1 MADEYTLSGETP
13 MRSRV
18 LVLSVPALVLVAGCS
33 TATKQELP
41 ASAPVA
47 ESSGSPSAVS
57 TSTLDRPVEEIAA
70 TPSGCA
76 VLDKDFPGMRQHPMY
91 AYFKTMTLN
100 QLAAL
105 SKGQITREMMARAQ
119 VDLAA
124 LNKASAAPTPVT
136 ASLH

>member
-1 MADEYTLSGETP
+1 
-13 MRSRV
+13 MRARMLALAILAS
-18 LVLSVPALVLVAGCS
+18 LSVAACS

-47 ESSGSPSAVS
+47 QSSGSPSAVS
-57 TSTLDRPVEEIAA
+57 ASALDLPVEQIAA
-70 TPSGCA
+70 TPNGCA

-105 SKGQITREMMARAQ
+105 SKGQITQEMMAKAQ
-119 VDLAA
+119 IDLAS
-124 LNKASAAPTPVT
+124 LNKAGATATPIT
-136 ASLH
+136 ASAH

>member
-1 MADEYTLSGETP
+1 
-13 MRSRV
+13 
-18 LVLSVPALVLVAGCS
+18 
-33 TATKQELP
+33 
-41 ASAPVA
+41 
-47 ESSGSPSAVS
+47 
-57 TSTLDRPVEEIAA
+57 
-70 TPSGCA
+70 
-76 VLDKDFPGMRQHPMY
+76 MRQHPMY